1 MYRLNIILKQHTPLI
16 HFQHDQEGATLRASE
31 VKPKLDKFIL
41 TKLGNENYQQGI
53 NTAKENK
60 WLVGKGEHPALDYK
74 MRIECKEPV
83 DINLSIKQVEKRG
96 VIQKDELERIL
107 FTTANYPDNMNSL
120 IMGNMGGRIK
130 EDILNFVLYSNI
142 KIVII
147 SKKNKLID
155 EIKHFVFTFF
165 VENGFG
171 NRTSKG
177 FGSYTVDKIE
187 NNRCEEKPMGDWSLS
202 FSINAN
208 SDEDISI
215 DKAYKDIFIAINKLW
230 KGLKQYGESSK
241 EGLKSVFL
249 GREND
254 LKGNEERIPSPLIF
268 KPIIKNQQ
276 DDEWRIQ
283 ILALLNENVIDR
295 AGADM
300 NDFYELI
307 DKAVQE
313 ANLNSQYKNN
323 YSISNIKLR

>member
-1 MYRLNIILKQHTPLI
+1 
-16 HFQHDQEGATLRASE
+16 
-31 VKPKLDKFIL
+31 
-41 TKLGNENYQQGI
+41 
-53 NTAKENK
+53 
-60 WLVGKGEHPALDYK
+60 
-74 MRIECKEPV
+74 
-83 DINLSIKQVEKRG
+83 
-96 VIQKDELERIL
+96 
-107 FTTANYPDNMNSL
+107 
-120 IMGNMGGRIK
+120 
-130 EDILNFVLYSNI
+130 
-142 KIVII
+142 
-147 SKKNKLID
+147 
-155 EIKHFVFTFF
+155 
-165 VENGFG
+165 
-171 NRTSKG
+171 
-177 FGSYTVDKIE
+177 
-187 NNRCEEKPMGDWSLS
+187 MGDWSLS

-230 KGLKQYGESSK
+230 KGLKQYGKSSK

-249 GREND
+249 GRESD